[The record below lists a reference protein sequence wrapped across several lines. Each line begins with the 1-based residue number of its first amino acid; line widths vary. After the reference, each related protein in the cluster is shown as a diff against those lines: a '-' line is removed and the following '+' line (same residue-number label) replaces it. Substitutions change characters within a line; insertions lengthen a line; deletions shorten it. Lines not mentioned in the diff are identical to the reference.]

1 MHQRHRQQRRIDL
14 FLEDLAD
21 SGDLARVT
29 EQCQQ
34 VYGIRQRV
42 LDLAGC
48 QNEGLRG
55 SNPIKSLDAAFT
67 TLQFLQCRS
76 FRPILALQDVGG
88 AGHAADAAVLEHVLR
103 NDAQRGVDALLCIGH
118 RILFLRGRISSRQI
132 PEDLNATVAE
142 VQRRANV
149 VLMPECTDP
158 RIPSREGVQYMV
170 GPVNLLLERT
180 GDLLRRNF
188 CRSQTRLGGRRLLQ
202 PRRYRRAW
210 RCLALRLVK
219 DLSAVG
225 KHLGST
231 RVVVLLVVPIVG

>member
-1 MHQRHRQQRRIDL
+1 MHQRHRQQWRIDL

-34 VYGIRQRV
+34 VYCIRQRV
-42 LDLAGC
+42 LDLPSC

-67 TLQFLQCRS
+67 TLQLLECGS
-76 FRPILALQDVGG
+76 FFPVLVPQDVGCARH
-88 AGHAADAAVLEHVLR
+88 AGDAAVEHVLR
-103 NDAQRGVDALLCIGH
+103 NDAQRGVDALLRIGY
-118 RILFLRGRISSRQI
+118 RILLLCRGVSGRQI
-132 PEDLNATVAE
+132 PENLDATLAE

-158 RIPSREGVQYMV
+158 CIPGRERVQHMV

-180 GDLLRRNF
+180 GDLLRRSFSRN
-188 CRSQTRLGGRRLLQ
+188 
-202 PRRYRRAW
+202 
-210 RCLALRLVK
+210 
-219 DLSAVG
+219 
-225 KHLGST
+225 
-231 RVVVLLVVPIVG
+231 